1 MAKRTTN
8 NRESA
13 VEQQYLNNRV
23 QWQAAFIGGIFLA
36 LLLSAALWGWP
47 HIFGRETSFSRA
59 VLAAIQLFLIWLVVT
74 STVRAIHRIRPKIE
88 LWRLYLAGIVTSFTG
103 IILKEIVWS
112 GKQYAQEGGVAFSF
126 KKLLFYLAVAF
137 IASSIALIRLRVRDR
152 RTGQILE
159 IAFIGVV
166 MFLFFHFMK

>member
-1 MAKRTTN
+1 MAKRTTS

-13 VEQQYLNNRV
+13 VEELYLNNRV

-36 LLLSAALWGWP
+36 LLLSAALWVWP
-47 HIFGRETSFSRA
+47 HLFGRETSFSRA

-88 LWRLYLAGIVTSFTG
+88 LWRLYIAGIVTSLTG
-103 IILKEIVWS
+103 IVLKEIVWS
-112 GKQYAQEGGVAFSF
+112 GKQYGQEGSEPFSF

-137 IASSIALIRLRVRDR
+137 IASSIALIRLRVRNQK
-152 RTGQILE
+152 TGQILE
-159 IAFIGVV
+159 IVFIGVV
-166 MFLFFHFMK
+166 MFLFFHFMR